1 MELVEEVELLSLI
14 FYGDTTQE
22 EELSGSRK
30 MMTSEEET
38 KRCMCAVE
46 RDRREKGN

>member
-1 MELVEEVELLSLI
+1 MEFVVEVELLSLV
-14 FYGDTTQE
+14 FYSDTAQK
-22 EELSGSRK
+22 EELSGCRK

-46 RDRREKGN
+46 RDRRERGN